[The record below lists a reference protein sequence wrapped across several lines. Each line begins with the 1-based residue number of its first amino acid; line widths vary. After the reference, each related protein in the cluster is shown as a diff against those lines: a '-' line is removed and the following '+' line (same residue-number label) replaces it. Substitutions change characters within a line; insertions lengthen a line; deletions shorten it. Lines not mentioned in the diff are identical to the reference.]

1 MVEISEKIGG
11 EAGDELNKEDV
22 EKRDIANKNRREI
35 LRRIVCIMLGFIVV
49 SVDSFLIILLI
60 SFFAGF
66 KFTDNLLGCQRV

>member
-11 EAGDELNKEDV
+11 EAGDALNKEDV
-22 EKRDIANKNRREI
+22 EKRDIENRNRREI